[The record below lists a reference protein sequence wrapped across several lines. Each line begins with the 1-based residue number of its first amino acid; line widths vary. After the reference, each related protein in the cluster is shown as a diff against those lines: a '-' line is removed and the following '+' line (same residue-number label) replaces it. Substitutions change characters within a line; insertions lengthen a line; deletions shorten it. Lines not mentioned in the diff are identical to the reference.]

1 MSMRATSLLAARR
14 RCLSTSVWTRDPIVT
29 AAMKAQYSRDGF
41 LVIDDF
47 LSPQQLALWSGLV
60 DTSVEER
67 GTQKFPQAELDDV
80 TNVDFEYF
88 ENVFIQRVNLHKTS
102 EAMRSLIIENAGQV
116 IGRIACELE
125 NLQGIHCWHDQA
137 LYKSAFANPTSW
149 YEGRRSS
156 TSLRC

>member
-1 MSMRATSLLAARR
+1 MDSPTYGWR
-14 RCLSTSVWTRDPIVT
+14 V
-29 AAMKAQYSRDGF
+29 AQG
-41 LVIDDF
+41 
-47 LSPQQLALWSGLV
+47 
-60 DTSVEER
+60 SVEFQLTDGSGNPTDGQVSKIFGGCAEMMAKVNKFNVNFPAGATGQQKMALL
-67 GTQKFPQAELDDV
+67 GTTILI
-80 TNVDFEYF
+80 DFEYF

-156 TSLRC
+156 SSLRC